1 MALPR
6 QRDMNKTRISL
17 LVVLLLTLA
26 ACGSEGGS
34 PASGGGIPGESP
46 TSDPDT
52 PVTSDPSQR
61 VDVPDA
67 SPSYTVP
74 QPGQVDVRPIAW
86 DSYNVGS
93 DGNIYISYWS
103 GVEPCY
109 VLDRVEVDYAPKKVT
124 VTLFEGHTETE
135 EDVAC
140 IEIAVLKTT
149 VITPDEPVGERR
161 VVDGAHK
168 AQG

>member
-1 MALPR
+1 MKVSLAA
-6 QRDMNKTRISL
+6 SAL
-17 LVVLLLTLA
+17 LVFLA
-26 ACGSEGGS
+26 ACGGGS
-34 PASGGGIPGESP
+34 DPAGRSAPP
-46 TSDPDT
+46 SDPDA
-52 PVTSDPSQR
+52 PVSSVPSQR
-61 VDVPDA
+61 ADVPSA

-74 QPGQVDVRPIAW
+74 EPGQADVRPIAW

-109 VLDRVEVDYAPKKVT
+109 VLDRVEVDYGLKTVT
-124 VTLFEGHTETE
+124 VTLFEGHTETA

-149 VITPDEPVGERR
+149 VIEPEEPVGDRP

-168 AQG
+168 A